1 MTDYATLLRERTTLA
16 CRCIDRIFLQ
26 AYVPKLQSV
35 GQVCNFLHHQK
46 GFPIPS
52 SAAFDR
58 IGEAY
63 VKDIHRY
70 AEAQGVPVV
79 HFERSDKKEEI
90 ARPLIEAAAREGGKG
105 RVVLLGIAQEKAS
118 AWCSWVAKGQRD
130 LPHPHMEWGRQMK
143 FPNHFYWYLWDE
155 EWGGSFIKTNAYAP
169 YPMWLWLN
177 GHSWA
182 QRQLDKA
189 GITYQA
195 ADNMFLSCEDPVALQ
210 RTCDRLGTGAV
221 KDFFWRWQQ
230 RLPSPFTREDLRAG
244 YVHDLAFRQF
254 EVSDTRVF
262 DRPQCGRAVFEGV
275 IRDHLDVGRPDSVEL
290 VFSRKIT
297 KQTRGVFRTR
307 VITKGVEPHVTAT
320 YKSSRIKQYFK
331 EHKALRTETTIN
343 DTRDFGIGRRVRT
356 ENWRALR
363 SVGDHANMRLLD
375 AQAQDIQPIWQLL
388 QLRPHYKPFRNS
400 GMEFQVLSACH

>member
-1 MTDYATLLRERTTLA
+1 
-16 CRCIDRIFLQ
+16 
-26 AYVPKLQSV
+26 
-35 GQVCNFLHHQK
+35 
-46 GFPIPS
+46 
-52 SAAFDR
+52 
-58 IGEAY
+58 
-63 VKDIHRY
+63 
-70 AEAQGVPVV
+70 
-79 HFERSDKKEEI
+79 
-90 ARPLIEAAAREGGKG
+90 
-105 RVVLLGIAQEKAS
+105 
-118 AWCSWVAKGQRD
+118 
-130 LPHPHMEWGRQMK
+130 
-143 FPNHFYWYLWDE
+143 
-155 EWGGSFIKTNAYAP
+155 
-169 YPMWLWLN
+169 MWIWLN

-182 QRQLDKA
+182 QRQLVKA

-244 YVHDLAFRQF
+244 YIHDLAFRQF

-343 DTRDFGIGRRVRT
+343 DTRDFGIGRRVLK

-375 AQAQDIQPIWQLL
+375 AQAQDANPGLDVVTSERVTRPSTSDNGLYAPSLRFGDPRVMSVLIALCRFSRVLAGFTNASLCTLVNGILDCDYTSRQATYDLKRLVRNGLIERIDGTHRYQLTPL
-388 QLRPHYKPFRNS
+388 ERRVAVLFTKTYGRVLTPGLAALNPDLPPQLGQRSPLAIAWRKLDQALDEYIARQ
-400 GMEFQVLSACH
+400 MIAA